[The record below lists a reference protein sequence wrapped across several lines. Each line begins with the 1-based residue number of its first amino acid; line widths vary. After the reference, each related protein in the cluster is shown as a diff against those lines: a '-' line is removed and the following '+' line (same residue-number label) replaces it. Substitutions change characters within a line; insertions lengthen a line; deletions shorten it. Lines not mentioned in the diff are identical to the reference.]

1 MNRKEAVQVLAILK
15 ASYPNQYRNLTQE
28 DAQGIVSVWSVQFAN
43 IPADIVLMALNKA
56 VGENDFPPTIAEIK
70 RKICSVHSE
79 ASTIIERHH
88 RMNNLTDEEF
98 ENYKRIYKATEKYK
112 FGIPEPSIREMIPS
126 KNVKQI
132 GRSEQN

>member
-15 ASYPNQYRNLTQE
+15 ASYPNSYKNLSQE
-28 DAQGIVSVWSVQFAN
+28 DAQGIVGVWSVQFAN

-56 VGENDFPPTIAEIK
+56 VGENDFPPTIAEVK
-70 RKICSVHSE
+70 RKICSIHNEVYDV
-79 ASTIIERHH
+79 IERHH
-88 RMNNLTDEEF
+88 RMNNLTDAEL

-112 FGIPEPSIREMIPS
+112 FGIPEPSVREMIPS

-132 GRSEQN
+132 EGR